1 MQKGKA
7 KTPFQH
13 PRKRISRF
21 LAAKMVFNST
31 CDSPVKSDC
40 VPNNQEVGKRK
51 EWGGE
56 GRMKGGEEGRRELWW
71 QEEMYG
77 LCPR

>member
-1 MQKGKA
+1 MQTGKT

-13 PRKRISRF
+13 PRRRISRF
-21 LAAKMVFNST
+21 LAAEMVFNS
-31 CDSPVKSDC
+31 KSDC
-40 VPNNQEVGKRK
+40 VPKNQKVGGK
-51 EWGGE
+51 EGM
-56 GRMKGGEEGRRELWW
+56 GRGGEEGRRELWW